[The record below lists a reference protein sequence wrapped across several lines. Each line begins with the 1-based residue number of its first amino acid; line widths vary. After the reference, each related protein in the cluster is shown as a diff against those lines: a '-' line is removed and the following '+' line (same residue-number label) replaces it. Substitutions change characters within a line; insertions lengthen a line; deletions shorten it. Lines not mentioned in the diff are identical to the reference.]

1 MKNINKKKYLIIIK
15 DAIDIA
21 RKYNQD
27 VVDTAGE
34 LLLNMEEEKV
44 VVEEEEEEVVVER
57 GDACELRE
65 RERVSTC

>member
-1 MKNINKKKYLIIIK
+1 MKAQESHKNINKKKYLIIIK

-27 VVDTAGE
+27 VVDTAVE

-44 VVEEEEEEVVVER
+44 VVEEEEEVVVER
-57 GDACELRE
+57 GDDA
-65 RERVSTC
+65 